1 MRWPKV
7 FAVLFLCIVGLKLV
21 WALAYP
27 TSHHRFRLTVNVE
40 TPTGLR
46 SGSSV
51 METVVE
57 RQPGWF
63 GLHSGGHLTI
73 PSLVGEAV
81 FVDLGS
87 TLDGKPIN
95 LIALL
100 AWGNRGTGPDFGDII
115 RRVSFDYLQAN
126 SDARN
131 KRRFSH
137 EPRTIPQGKTPIIG
151 CGDDGD
157 HYCELA
163 LLPIGTMR
171 EVRGDLIPTLI
182 TLPNPD
188 DAKSAKVVGP
198 YALEDAFGAGFQ
210 VRNVTLEYVTPGQ
223 WPLSIF
229 GISGEPLTHEIESRL
244 PKVFETF
251 RSQSP
256 GYFIEKIGDP
266 FLLRRSQMKLGD

>member
-1 MRWPKV
+1 MRWPKILT
-7 FAVLFLCIVGLKLV
+7 VLFLCVVGFKLV

-63 GLHSGGHLTI
+63 GLRGGHLTI

-131 KRRFSH
+131 KLRYEAWTR
-137 EPRTIPQGKTPIIG
+137 PKGKTPVIG

-157 HYCELA
+157 DYCELA
-163 LLPIGTMR
+163 LLPIGTVK

-182 TLPNPD
+182 TLADLD
-188 DAKSAKVVGP
+188 DPKGARVVRP
-198 YALEDAFGAGFQ
+198 EALAETFGAGFQ
-210 VRNVTLEYVTPGQ
+210 LRNVSLEFVTQGQ
-223 WPLSIF
+223 WPFSIF
-229 GISGEPLTHEIESRL
+229 GMSGEPLTHGIESRL
-244 PKVFETF
+244 PKIFETF

-256 GYFIEKIGDP
+256 GYFIEKLEDP
-266 FLLRRSQMKLGD
+266 FLLRRSQLKLGD